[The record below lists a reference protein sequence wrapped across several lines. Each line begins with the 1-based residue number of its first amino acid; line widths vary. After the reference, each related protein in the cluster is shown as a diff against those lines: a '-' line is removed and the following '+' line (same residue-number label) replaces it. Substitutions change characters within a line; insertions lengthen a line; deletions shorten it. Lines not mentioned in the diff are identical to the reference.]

1 MIKLISVEPKEGYEL
16 LLRFSDG
23 ASGTFDFTPFVN
35 AGTEMTEP
43 LRDHDYFRS
52 CFIEL
57 GALAWPNGFD
67 MSAASLHR
75 RLREEGKLRQ
85 NTRAA

>member
-1 MIKLISVEPKEGYEL
+1 MIKLIAIEPKQGYEI

-23 ASGTFDFTPFVN
+23 ASGTFDFTPFVE
-35 AGTEMTEP
+35 AHTEMTAP
-43 LRDHDYFRS
+43 LRDPTFFKR

-67 MSAASLHR
+67 MSAGSLHR
-75 RLREEGKLRQ
+75 RLRDGGKLHHDPK
-85 NTRAA
+85 AA

>member
-1 MIKLISVEPKEGYEL
+1 MIELIAIEPKQAHEI
-16 LLRFSDG
+16 LLRFSRG
-23 ASGTFDFTPFVN
+23 ASGTFDFTPFVE

-43 LRDHDYFRS
+43 LRDPAFFRR

-67 MSAASLHR
+67 MSADSLHQ
-75 RLREEGKLRQ
+75 RLRDGGKLHHDPK
-85 NTRAA
+85 AA

>member
-1 MIKLISVEPKEGYEL
+1 MIKLIAIEPKQGYDI

-23 ASGTFDFTPFVN
+23 ASGTFDFTPFVE
-35 AGTEMTEP
+35 AGTAMTEP
-43 LRDHDYFRS
+43 LRDPAFFNR

-67 MSAASLHR
+67 MSAASLHQ
-75 RLREEGKLRQ
+75 RLRDGGALHRDPK
-85 NTRAA
+85 AA

>member
-1 MIKLISVEPKEGYEL
+1 MIRLTAIERKEGTRL

-23 ASGTFDFTPFVN
+23 AWGTYDFAPFI
-35 AGTEMTEP
+35 AADTEMTAP
-43 LRDHDYFRS
+43 LRDPDFFGR

-67 MSAASLHR
+67 LSAESLYR
-75 RLREEGKLRQ
+75 RLEEQGELRKSAE
-85 NTRAA
+85 AA

>member
-1 MIKLISVEPKEGYEL
+1 MIMLTAIERKGDTRL

-23 ASGTFDFTPFVN
+23 AWGVYDFAHFFE
-35 AGTEMTEP
+35 AATEMTAP
-43 LRDHDYFRS
+43 LHDPDFFGR

-67 MSAASLHR
+67 LSAESLYR
-75 RLREEGKLRQ
+75 RLEEQGELRKSAE
-85 NTRAA
+85 AA